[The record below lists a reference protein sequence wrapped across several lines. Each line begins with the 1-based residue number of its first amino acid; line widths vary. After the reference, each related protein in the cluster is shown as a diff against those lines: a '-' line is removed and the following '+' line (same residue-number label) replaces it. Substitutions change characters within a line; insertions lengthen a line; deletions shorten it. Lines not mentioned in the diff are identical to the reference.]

1 MNDGTVTPRN
11 LPRGERRKQ
20 LLDCA
25 VCVAARNGL
34 VRTVHADVAREAGV
48 AVPTVFQYFRN
59 RRNLM
64 LAIIEEV
71 DRFYTELGLGFH
83 SGAVAPLEAV
93 RGHLRGFSESVA
105 SNPEYARIWLEWGAL
120 TRNEDGLWDAFLDFQ
135 ERIIRMLAKSIR
147 QAKRDGTLRA
157 ELPAS
162 DAARLIVASAYTVA
176 QLTFMRRGKN
186 VLRRYIEQTLHLAL
200 MDVTRP
206 SEAPVARA
214 RRR

>member
-120 TRNEDGLWDAFLDFQ
+120 TRNEDGLWDA
-135 ERIIRMLAKSIR
+135 
-147 QAKRDGTLRA
+147 
-157 ELPAS
+157 
-162 DAARLIVASAYTVA
+162 ARLIVASAYTVA
-176 QLTFMRRGKN
+176 QLTFTRRGKN

-206 SEAPVARA
+206 SEAPVARP